1 MAAENEG
8 KTEDPTEKKKSK
20 SREKGQVARSKELAT
35 FLQLLG
41 AAIFFLLWGDF
52 IAEGMYKVM
61 KKGLTFEQ
69 EDAFDPSRM
78 FIRLEGLLE
87 PIIVPLL
94 AFAVVMLLIGV
105 LSSIVVGG
113 YNFSMQAAA
122 PKFNKL
128 NPLSGLKRMFGPQG
142 LVELVKSLAKFA
154 VIVIA
159 AYVLLGIYFDQLMHI
174 NIEQIPNNIKTALE
188 IIVWIFIWLAFSLII
203 VAIIDVPYQLHKH
216 TDSLKMTK
224 QEVKDEHKNAE
235 GDPVIKGKIRQKMFQ
250 ASQRRMMSEVPK
262 ADVVVTNPTHYAV
275 ALKYDTTKSAAP
287 ILLAKGGDEVARHIR
302 DIAEA
307 HDIPILCSPMLA
319 RSIYHTTEID
329 SEIPEKLFS
338 AVAQILAYVFQ
349 LKEYQKG
356 KAKRPKE
363 PKATSLPIPPEV
375 RY

>member
-41 AAIFFLLWGDF
+41 AAIFFLLWGGF
-52 IAEGMYKVM
+52 IAEAMYKVM
-61 KKGLTFEQ
+61 KHGLVFEQ

-78 FIRLEGLLE
+78 FIRLQGLLD
-87 PIIVPLL
+87 PVIAPLAAFTIV
-94 AFAVVMLLIGV
+94 MMIIGV

-128 NPLSGLKRMFGPQG
+128 NPITGLQRMFGPQG
-142 LVELVKSLAKFA
+142 LVQLVQSLAKFL
-154 VIVIA
+154 VVVIA
-159 AYVLLGIYFDQLMHI
+159 AYVLVGFYFDKLLHI
-174 NIEQIPNNIKTALE
+174 NIEKTPNNIKTALE
-188 IIVWIFIWLAFSLII
+188 ILVWIFIWLAFSLIV
-203 VAIIDVPYQLHKH
+203 VAIIDVPYQLYKH
-216 TDSLKMTK
+216 NDSLKMTK

-235 GDPVIKGKIRQKMFQ
+235 GDQQVKSKIRQKMFQ
-250 ASQRRMMSEVPK
+250 ASQRRMMAEVPK

-275 ALKYDTTKSAAP
+275 AIKYDTETASAP
-287 ILLAKGGDEVARHIR
+287 ILLAKGVDEVAGHIR
-302 DIAEA
+302 DIASA

-319 RSIYHTTEID
+319 RSIYHTTELD
-329 SEIPEKLFS
+329 AEIPEKLFT
-338 AVAQILAYVFQ
+338 AVAQILAYVYQ
-349 LKEYQKG
+349 LKQYKKG
-356 KAKRPKE
+356 KGKRPKE
-363 PKATSLPIPPEV
+363 PTSNLPIPPEV